1 MKHIVQYAL
10 MLIIAVTIIVS
21 IVSIEN
27 TNGRKTELDTNIST
41 CAENAFDSLYKLSSY
56 DSLSDEQKIET
67 LENEFE
73 KELKDSMNSVSNVEV
88 QYNYVNVEKGILDVK
103 VEVTYKS
110 SLGVDDKIERT
121 KMVIYEKSKTIE
133 EKPSET
139 HTVTFYLDDG
149 SVYKT
154 KRVSEK
160 DNLTLP
166 EDPKEE
172 GKTFDGWKDSAGN
185 IINENTII
193 TEDVNCY
200 VIFD

>member
-1 MKHIVQYAL
+1 
-10 MLIIAVTIIVS
+10 
-21 IVSIEN
+21 
-27 TNGRKTELDTNIST
+27 
-41 CAENAFDSLYKLSSY
+41 
-56 DSLSDEQKIET
+56 
-67 LENEFE
+67 
-73 KELKDSMNSVSNVEV
+73 MNSISNVEV

-110 SLGVDDKIERT
+110 SLGADDKIEQT
-121 KMVIYEKSKTIE
+121 KMVIYEKDKTIE
-133 EKPSET
+133 EKPSKT

-166 EDPKEE
+166 ENPKEE

-185 IINENTII
+185 IVNENTII
-193 TEDVNCY
+193 TEDINCY
-200 VIFD
+200 AIFD

>member
-27 TNGRKTELDTNIST
+27 TNGRKAELDTNIST

-103 VEVTYKS
+103 VKVTYKS

-121 KMVIYEKSKTIE
+121 KMVIYEKDKTIE
-133 EKPSET
+133 EKPSDT

-149 SVYKT
+149 NVYKT

-166 EDPKEE
+166 ENPKEE

-200 VIFD
+200 AIFD